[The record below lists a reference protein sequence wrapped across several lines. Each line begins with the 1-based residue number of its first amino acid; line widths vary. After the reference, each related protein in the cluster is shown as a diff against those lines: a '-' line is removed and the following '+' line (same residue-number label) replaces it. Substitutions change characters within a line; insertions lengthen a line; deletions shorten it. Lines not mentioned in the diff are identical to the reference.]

1 MLTAQG
7 KHAPGGA
14 YPYMVGDKLFGGFAV
29 VAWPASYG
37 NSGVMTF
44 LVSHDGV
51 VWQKDLGANTAA
63 VAAKMTMFNPDKT
76 WAKAQ

>member
-1 MLTAQG
+1 
-7 KHAPGGA
+7 
-14 YPYMVGDKLFGGFAV
+14 
-29 VAWPASYG
+29 
-37 NSGVMTF
+37 MTF